1 MLDLLAA
8 VLSGGRATHEI
19 AADPELETALSQVFI
34 AIDPSSLS
42 PHAETARIIDAAIAH
57 LHAGDENVRHPA
69 QRALETR
76 ARSLR
81 DGVTVDAAIWAEVTA
96 RGAA

>member
-19 AADPELETALSQVFI
+19 TADPEAETALSQVFI

-42 PHAETARIIDAAIAH
+42 PQDVTDRMVDAAIAH
-57 LHAGDENVRHPA
+57 LHAGDEHVRHPA
-69 QRALETR
+69 QRTLESR

-81 DGVTVDAAIWAEVTA
+81 DGVPVDAAIWAEVTA
-96 RGAA
+96 RAAR